1 MTPAASC
8 VRPSAVELRQ
18 LIAGGENV
26 WIDIEAPDR
35 ADYQLLTDV
44 LGFHPLTIEDIQ
56 HQGQRPKIEAY
67 PGYDFAVLFVARWE
81 GEELALFDRYIYLAE
96 QLVVTVHHQAAP
108 ALQGLRARAA
118 TGPGVLER
126 RPGFLTYLVV
136 DAIVDELFPVLDRL
150 DDEIDRIEDRVASA
164 AASSEDL
171 VRLTQIKHEV
181 IELRRR
187 LGAQRDL
194 FQRLLT
200 QSNGLIK
207 GDLTLYYR
215 DIYDH
220 VVRQYEMVDS
230 LRDLLSSALDVY
242 LSTVSNRLNVT
253 VKQLTVIAS
262 LFLPLTFLT
271 GFFGMNFAYLVDQI
285 ESVNRFMVGVA
296 IMAISVVIQLYFFKR
311 RGWI

>member
-1 MTPAASC
+1 MTPTTCQA
-8 VRPSAVELRQ
+8 RPPIDELRR
-18 LIAGGENV
+18 LIDSGQNI

-35 ADYQLLTDV
+35 ADYQLLIDG
-44 LGFHPLTIEDIQ
+44 LGFHPLTVEDIQ
-56 HQGQRPKIEAY
+56 HEGQRPKIEAFS
-67 PGYDFAVLFVARWE
+67 GYDFAVLFVARWASD
-81 GEELALFDRYIYLAE
+81 ELDFFDRYIYLAE
-96 QLVVTVHHQAAP
+96 RLVVTVHHQAAP
-108 ALQGLRARAA
+108 ALQGLQARLAK
-118 TGPGVLER
+118 GPGALEG
-126 RPGFLTYLVV
+126 RPGFLTYLVI

-150 DDEIDRIEDRVASA
+150 DDEIDLIEDRVASV
-164 AASSEDL
+164 AASSDL
-171 VRLTQIKHEV
+171 ARLTRIKHDV

-200 QSNGLIK
+200 QSNGLIH
-207 GDLTLYYR
+207 GDLSLYYR
-215 DIYDH
+215 DIHDH

-242 LSTVSNRLNVT
+242 LSTVSNRLNIT

-271 GFFGMNFAYLVDQI
+271 GFFGMNFAYLVNELTSFNHFI
-285 ESVNRFMVGVA
+285 VGVA
-296 IMAISVVIQLYFFKR
+296 IMGGSVIIQLFFFKR